1 MSQLSHI
8 PKIRLFLISEL
19 EPCNLFLYIPNSQTA
34 HPEML
39 VYSANI
45 AQRYRAMASMEQFL
59 GSNSEQELLLT
70 MQQTFC
76 ISPRLKGEIQ
86 NQKRSS
92 SPATMN
98 NIPDVRVMLALAASS
113 MLPILIHFRA
123 KIAISKPTAPR
134 TIPTIIN
141 ALTPW
146 NIAAG
151 ERWKIHINI
160 SVFIFLHNMTF
171 LYALLNHSKIMMGSI
186 YIF

>member
-76 ISPRLKGEIQ
+76 ISPKLKGEIQ
-86 NQKRSS
+86 NQKKEQLTCYDEQYSRCKS
-92 SPATMN
+92 
-98 NIPDVRVMLALAASS
+98 DVG
-113 MLPILIHFRA
+113 F
-123 KIAISKPTAPR
+123 
-134 TIPTIIN
+134 
-141 ALTPW
+141 
-146 NIAAG
+146 G
-151 ERWKIHINI
+151 
-160 SVFIFLHNMTF
+160 SVFHASNSDTF
-171 LYALLNHSKIMMGSI
+171 QGKNCYKQTDCSQNNPYNHQCSDSLEHCCGREMENS
-186 YIF
+186 Y